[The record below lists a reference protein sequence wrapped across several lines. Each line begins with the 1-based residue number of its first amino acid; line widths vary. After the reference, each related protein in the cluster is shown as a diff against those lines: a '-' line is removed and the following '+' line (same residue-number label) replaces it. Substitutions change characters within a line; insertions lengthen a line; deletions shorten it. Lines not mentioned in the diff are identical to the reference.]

1 MPEIDGRRYHIE
13 YPPTADGSLG
23 FGIIVWDDPPPLNIV
38 DAKPNIEA
46 AIAYVR
52 EHYPLSPQPD
62 LIILDDI
69 TSTNEKPMSDE
80 MKAKMKDW
88 FENVF
93 LNRGDA
99 NVSDE

>member
-13 YPPTADGSLG
+13 YPKTADGSLG
-23 FGIIVWDDPPPLNIV
+23 FGIMVWDDPPLGNIV

-52 EHYPLSPQPD
+52 EHYPPAPRFYLM
-62 LIILDDI
+62 IWDDI
-69 TSTNEKPMSDE
+69 ASTDAEPMSDE
-80 MKAKMKDW
+80 MKARMRDW
-88 FENVF
+88 YENVF
-93 LNRGDA
+93 LKRGDA